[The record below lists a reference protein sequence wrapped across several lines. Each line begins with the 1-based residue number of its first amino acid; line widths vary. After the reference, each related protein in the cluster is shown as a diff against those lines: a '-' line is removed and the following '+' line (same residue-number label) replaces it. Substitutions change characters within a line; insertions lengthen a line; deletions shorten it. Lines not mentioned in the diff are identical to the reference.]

1 MEEYNQPQGRAY
13 ISGEQA
19 YQPMPA
25 FVAQQ
30 VQPSRLDMLARLLR
44 LLLSRLIYGL
54 VVLGEL
60 IKPRLASVMII
71 AVLAGIIGLQTLALV
86 APLFMRSASDSRVAL
101 VEPNPAVVSFLQGQ
115 RDFDA
120 DKMWESFSADLQ
132 ASLIDQDITKDDL
145 AQQLESER
153 SAGQRYRGFE
163 YVGGVKTASDQQMF
177 FYVVDI
183 DSPAPERNGKFSFV
197 FTVDASGK
205 IIGIRM

>member
-1 MEEYNQPQGRAY
+1 MEEHSQTQGIAY
-13 ISGEQA
+13 SAGERA
-19 YQPMPA
+19 YQPASALAEPA
-25 FVAQQ
+25 
-30 VQPSRLDMLARLLR
+30 SRLDTLERLLR
-44 LLLSRLIYGL
+44 LLLRRLLYGL

-60 IKPRLASVMII
+60 IKPRIASIIII
-71 AVLAGIIGLQTLALV
+71 AVLLGVIGFETLALV
-86 APLFMRSASDSRVAL
+86 APLFTRASADSRVAL
-101 VEPNPAVVSFLQGQ
+101 IEPNPAVVSFLQGQ

-132 ASLIDQDITKDDL
+132 ASLIDQDITKDAL

-163 YVGGVKTASDQQMF
+163 YVGGVNTASNQQMF

-197 FTVDASGK
+197 FIVDGSGK
-205 IIGIRM
+205 IVGIRM